1 MTEWSQKQTT
11 LTMRVAEL
19 QRENEKLHEALRL
32 ECELNATPVGII
44 KDRARLEERAAIV
57 AWLHEQHDIY
67 NPSDNWSAYWAER
80 IEAGEHL
87 K

>member
-11 LTMRVAEL
+11 LAMRVAEL

-44 KDRARLEERAAIV
+44 KDRARMEERAAIV
-57 AWLHEQHDIY
+57 AWLREGVRGEWFPGLAD
-67 NPSDNWSAYWAER
+67 A